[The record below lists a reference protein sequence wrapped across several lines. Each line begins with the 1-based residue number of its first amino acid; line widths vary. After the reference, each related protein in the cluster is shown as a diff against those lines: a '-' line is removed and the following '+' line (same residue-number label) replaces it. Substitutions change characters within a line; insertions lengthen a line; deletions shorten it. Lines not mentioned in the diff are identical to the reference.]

1 MRSLKIFSHIFV
13 LLILSLILLGYS
25 CQNKLDSIT
34 AQTLE
39 NISPEESENL
49 IAQNGG
55 NSDFVILDVR
65 TLTEF
70 NSGHIANAI
79 QIDYYADDFNSQLE
93 KLDKEKTYLIYCRT
107 GNRSSLASSTMQEL
121 GFKKIYNMIGGI
133 NQWKAE
139 ERPVTTNQDSEQNE

>member
-1 MRSLKIFSHIFV
+1 MRLIKIFIHIFI
-13 LLILSLILLGYS
+13 LLILSLILMGYS
-25 CQNKLDSIT
+25 CNNKLDSIT

-93 KLDKEKTYLIYCRT
+93 KLDKEKGIKRTEISPGLFAMKSLKIVLFLKYL
-107 GNRSSLASSTMQEL
+107 LEPL
-121 GFKKIYNMIGGI
+121 
-133 NQWKAE
+133 
-139 ERPVTTNQDSEQNE
+139 PD